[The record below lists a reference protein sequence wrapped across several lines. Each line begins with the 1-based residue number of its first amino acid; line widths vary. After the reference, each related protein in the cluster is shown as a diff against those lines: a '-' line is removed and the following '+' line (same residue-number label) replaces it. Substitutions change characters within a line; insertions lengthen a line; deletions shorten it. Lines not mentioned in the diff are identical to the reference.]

1 MLRCV
6 VLLLAALLAGA
17 ACRKA
22 PPERQF
28 ELKGQILAMAP
39 ERREVTIRHEDVKGL
54 MMGMTMP
61 FTVRDAALL
70 EGKAPGDLVTATLVV
85 GETTAQLTTRTRTG
99 HETLAAPPP
108 AGVPAEIREGELIAD
123 EALVDQDGAS
133 RPIASLRGH
142 RIALTFVYT
151 RCPIPD
157 FCPRMNRQ
165 FAEVQK
171 AVQADPALTDV
182 RLLTVT
188 LDPAYDRPPVL
199 KAHARHF
206 GANPALWSFLTGDPA
221 EVTRFGQQFGVYT
234 ETDAQDPSQIIH
246 NLRTVVI
253 GPDGRVVKLRSG
265 KEWTAS
271 DLIADLKATPAAA
284 N

>member
-1 MLRCV
+1 MVRCV
-6 VLLLAALLAGA
+6 VLLLAVLAAGA
-17 ACRKA
+17 ACRNA
-22 PPERQF
+22 PPEKQY
-28 ELKGQILAMAP
+28 ELKGQILAIAP
-39 ERREVTIRHEDVKGL
+39 ERREVTIRHEEIKGL

-61 FTVRDAALL
+61 FTVQDAALL
-70 EGKAPGDLVTATLVV
+70 EGREPGDLVTATLVV
-85 GETTAQLTTRTRTG
+85 WDTGAHLTTLTRTG
-99 HETLAAPPP
+99 HEAVAAPAPSG
-108 AGVPAEIREGELIAD
+108 APAEIREGELIAD

-165 FAEVQK
+165 FAQVQK
-171 AVQADPALTDV
+171 AIQADRALADV

-206 GANPALWSFLTGDPA
+206 GADPAVWSFLTGNPE
-221 EVTRFGQQFGVYT
+221 EVKRFGQQFGVYT

-246 NLRTVVI
+246 NLRTAVI

-265 KEWTAS
+265 KEWTPS
-271 DLIADLKATPAAA
+271 ELIADLKATPAAA